1 MPFKAKRLA
10 HKASWATAC
19 VSLLLAG
26 ASCANSQAPHGQLA
40 TSQATLKAAEELKAG
55 EVPKAALHLQMA
67 RENTER
73 AQKLM
78 EKGKHDDA
86 LYALMRAQSD
96 AELALILAKEAAAQ
110 KDAQGALDKVRS
122 LRSQN
127 GE

>member
-1 MPFKAKRLA
+1 MLFQAKLLA
-10 HKASWATAC
+10 TRASLATAC
-19 VSLLLAG
+19 LSLLLAG
-26 ASCANSQAPHGQLA
+26 AGCAKTQAPHGQLA

-67 RENTER
+67 RDNTER

-78 EKGKHDDA
+78 EKGNHDEA

-110 KDAQGALDKVRS
+110 KDAQTALDKVRT
-122 LRSQN
+122 LRTQA

>member
-1 MPFKAKRLA
+1 MLFKNRMA
-10 HKASWATAC
+10 HKASMLTAC
-19 VSLLLAG
+19 ASLLIAG
-26 ASCANSQAPHGQLA
+26 ASCASTQAPHGQLA

-67 RENTER
+67 RDNTER

-78 EKGKHDDA
+78 EKGKHDEA
-86 LYALMRAQSD
+86 VYALMRAQSD

-110 KDAQGALDKVRS
+110 KDAQNALDKVRT
-122 LRSQN
+122 LRTQN

>member
-1 MPFKAKRLA
+1 MPFQATLLA
-10 HKASWATAC
+10 TRATLATAA

-26 ASCANSQAPHGQLA
+26 ASCANTQAPHGQMA

-67 RENTER
+67 RDNTER
-73 AQKLM
+73 AQKLI
-78 EKGKHDDA
+78 EQKRNEEA
-86 LYALMRAQSD
+86 QYALMRAQSD

-110 KDAQGALDKVRS
+110 KDAQSALDKVRS
-122 LRSQN
+122 LRTQA

>member
-1 MPFKAKRLA
+1 MPFKAKCLA

-19 VSLLLAG
+19 LSLLLVG
-26 ASCANSQAPHGQLA
+26 ASCAKTQAPHGQLA
-40 TSQATLKAAEELKAG
+40 TSQATLKAAEELRAG
-55 EVPKAALHLQMA
+55 EVPKASLHLQMA
-67 RENTER
+67 KENTER
-73 AQKLM
+73 AQKCM
-78 EKGKHDDA
+78 EKGKHDEA

-110 KDAQGALDKVRS
+110 KDAQAALDKVRS